1 MADTDSAI
9 LTAPADPKLAM
20 KADDP
25 AAPVD
30 ISDRSLSV
38 LVRRAHRVF
47 VRLLG
52 ADLAA
57 WGLTVAEWSVL
68 RQLWREEGITQVELA
83 ERLGV
88 QKAALTAIL
97 DSLEQKDILKRQRND
112 HDRRKMVVGLLDKGH
127 ALKKMLLPYGVRNN
141 VRAVRGIDPADIET
155 ATRVLEQIIDNLEG
169 EPQP

>member
-1 MADTDSAI
+1 MADLDSAI
-9 LTAPADPKLAM
+9 PT
-20 KADDP
+20 
-25 AAPVD
+25 D
-30 ISDRSLSV
+30 ISDRSFSV
-38 LVRRAHRVF
+38 LVRHAHRVF

-97 DSLEQKDILKRQRND
+97 DGLEQKDILTRYRND
-112 HDRRKMVVGLLDKGH
+112 HDRRKRVVCLTEPGRGLKQ
-127 ALKKMLLPYGVRNN
+127 KLLPYGVKNN
-141 VRAVRGIDPADIET
+141 MRAVQGIDPDDVET
-155 ATRVLEQIIDNLEG
+155 ATRVLERIIDNLES
-169 EPQP
+169 ERP